1 MRFHFITPKFPRTL
15 ILTRRGVLTLTFKKS
30 LTLHEK
36 MDRTLINKLNK
47 LISEENKKKYF
58 MFLALKKKYKL
69 TKEDLKKIPRPYYK
83 HIPMI
88 KRMFDPKRHQ
98 KKLNDFL
105 K

>member
-1 MRFHFITPKFPRTL
+1 
-15 ILTRRGVLTLTFKKS
+15 
-30 LTLHEK
+30 

-69 TKEDLKKIPRPYYK
+69 TKDDLKKIPRPYYK
-83 HIPMI
+83 HIPII

-98 KKLNDFL
+98 KKLDQYIG
-105 K
+105 KP

>member
-1 MRFHFITPKFPRTL
+1 
-15 ILTRRGVLTLTFKKS
+15 
-30 LTLHEK
+30 

-69 TKEDLKKIPRPYYK
+69 TKNDLKKIPRPYYK

-88 KRMFDPKRHQ
+88 KKMFDLKRHQ
-98 KKLNDFL
+98 KKLDEYIG
-105 K
+105 KP